1 MFVHIFQACLKNV
14 PSTATSFWLIAQVA
28 IPSPPKPQKRT
39 RNQQPISNGIQQLW
53 PYEPSTGGERAA
65 VRAGSRLRPTPRV
78 AYFGTPTILVVI
90 PHPSRGRR
98 CIRHVLL
105 VVTCPLSS
113 RRPPRAGGGR
123 GFRSNMPKNE
133 QRRRSCVFHE
143 SSSDALALFLALVRQ

>member
-1 MFVHIFQACLKNV
+1 MCLQRQ
-14 PSTATSFWLIAQVA
+14 TSFWLIAQVA

-53 PYEPSTGGERAA
+53 PYEPSTGSERAA
-65 VRAGSRLRPTPRV
+65 VRAGSRLRPCHSTPRV

-123 GFRSNMPKNE
+123 GFRSNICPKM
-133 QRRRSCVFHE
+133 
-143 SSSDALALFLALVRQ
+143 SSAAALVCSTRAAPTLLPSS